1 MIIALT
7 RTVFFCLSLA
17 CIIAASVTFSV
28 KAQRTRQDGAARESG
43 QDAGR
48 VRPPETVTC
57 DRNNLTSYPGK
68 VISYT
73 RRAGRV
79 TLRIRTDWDTTE
91 TVSLRHSRKS
101 SPARWFLLRGAAFTN
116 SDWDKIESSK
126 GRLIQGMRASAW
138 VCSDGRAP
146 IIDWQPPTGDETA
159 PRGTP

>member
-1 MIIALT
+1 MFLIRVSL
-7 RTVFFCLSLA
+7 FCLALA
-17 CIIAASVTFSV
+17 CAIIVAVPASM
-28 KAQRTRQDGAARESG
+28 KAQRVRQDGAARTSG

-57 DRNNLTSYPGK
+57 DRNNLTVYSGK
-68 VISYT
+68 ALSYT
-73 RRAGRV
+73 RSAGRV

-116 SDWDKIESSK
+116 SDWNKIESSK
-126 GRLIQGMRASAW
+126 GRLLQGMRASAW